1 MADPRDAR
9 RNRGRTWAA
18 AIAVPVLVVSGLAL
32 VVSGTGSGDTSAR
45 RPVAAVEV
53 PSSTTTP
60 VPFPSP
66 STGPEQNLEPR
77 SEPSSEPTSESISR
91 PAVVEGSPQLVAV
104 PVLGI
109 RAPVD
114 PIVVE
119 AGALTPP
126 SDPGRIGWWSEGAR
140 PGARLGKAVLT
151 GHTVNAGGGAFDD
164 LETLELGGTVVV
176 EATGG
181 RVTYDVTS
189 VRVLSRAQ
197 LARENE
203 SIFRPDG
210 PHRLVLITCE
220 DWDGVAYRSNVVVE
234 ATPRV

>member
-1 MADPRDAR
+1 MADRRDAR
-9 RNRGRTWAA
+9 RDRGRTWAA
-18 AIAVPVLVVSGLAL
+18 AIAAPVLVVSGLTL
-32 VVSGTGSGDTSAR
+32 TVSGTGPGENPAR
-45 RPVAAVEV
+45 RPAASSEV
-53 PSSTTTP
+53 PSSSTTP
-60 VPFPSP
+60 SAVAS
-66 STGPEQNLEPR
+66 L
-77 SEPSSEPTSESISR
+77 EPTSEPT
-91 PAVVEGSPQLVAV
+91 PAPAPRRTVVHGSPRLVAV

-114 PIVVE
+114 PIEVE

-126 SDPGRIGWWSEGAR
+126 SDPGRIGWWADGAR
-140 PGARLGKAVLT
+140 PGARHGKAVLT

-164 LETLELGGTVVV
+164 LETLEAGQTVVV

-189 VRVLSRAQ
+189 VRVLSREQ
-197 LARENE
+197 LAQENE
-203 SIFRPDG
+203 SIFRPAG

-234 ATPRV
+234 AAPRV